1 MFDQSSTTT
10 TTPPRIWIMYWV
22 SFIRLKHHYHHHPLP
37 PLNIGII
44 YGFRSVPH
52 CSTSQAPPPPHLNPP
67 YPTLV
72 PFLWRYYVLQPNIIP
87 IHDHGEIFWGE
98 RCTKLTSYPMQL
110 IFSRINQPY
119 LQQNSWSLCRSWYFA
134 HRSQILCQY
143 SKHLEEKQKYSGFK
157 ADTAASYYLLAL
169 PTMLTKS
176 SVCVNPILYFGFNP
190 QVFSISFSIFPSCSG
205 QLKNLTQIYMASST
219 FCAGIFLLI
228 TFPGVGLSALL
239 AFQNSLAQMSRDEQM
254 RCQDF
259 LQISILLQKVQVC
272 VERTFSAGY
281 FSSTPMHRCVA
292 KLNLIS
298 FEFNFFSFSVDI

>member
-1 MFDQSSTTT
+1 
-10 TTPPRIWIMYWV
+10 
-22 SFIRLKHHYHHHPLP
+22 
-37 PLNIGII
+37 
-44 YGFRSVPH
+44 
-52 CSTSQAPPPPHLNPP
+52 
-67 YPTLV
+67 
-72 PFLWRYYVLQPNIIP
+72 
-87 IHDHGEIFWGE
+87 
-98 RCTKLTSYPMQL
+98 MQL

-134 HRSQILCQY
+134 HRSQILCQF

-190 QVFSISFSIFPSCSG
+190 QVFSISFSIFPSCFG
-205 QLKNLTQIYMASST
+205 QLRNVTQIYMASST
-219 FCAGIFLLI
+219 FCAGIFLTNYI
-228 TFPGVGLSALL
+228 PWCWPFCTVGLSPLI
-239 AFQNSLAQMSRDEQM
+239 STDEQM

-292 KLNLIS
+292 KLKLIS

>member
-1 MFDQSSTTT
+1 
-10 TTPPRIWIMYWV
+10 
-22 SFIRLKHHYHHHPLP
+22 
-37 PLNIGII
+37 
-44 YGFRSVPH
+44 
-52 CSTSQAPPPPHLNPP
+52 
-67 YPTLV
+67 
-72 PFLWRYYVLQPNIIP
+72 
-87 IHDHGEIFWGE
+87 
-98 RCTKLTSYPMQL
+98 MQL

-119 LQQNSWSLCRSWYFA
+119 LQQNSWSLCRSWYYA

-205 QLKNLTQIYMASST
+205 QLKNLTQIYMASSK
-219 FCAGIFLLI
+219 FCAGNIL
-228 TFPGVGLSALL
+228 TNYFPWCVGLSALL
-239 AFQNSLAQMSRDEQM
+239 AFLHSLAQMSRWGV
-254 RCQDF
+254 RLS